1 MSTEKRRHS
10 AHDAACF
17 LGQCNKKGSRT
28 LSEASRTRRV
38 RSRRVRDAGRLC
50 TSFDSVPIE
59 KHRHYAHDAAD
70 FGCGTSQR
78 SEPHPERSFKNSAS
92 AKSKGARCGPA
103 LYIVRLHV
111 DGETSTLRSR
121 CDLDRELRTR
131 KKGNRILSG
140 ALRTFDAAE
149 SKDATCSSRY
159 LLFPCSLLSSSF
171 FAVDFA
177 SSCISPKSPRMS
189 ASFFARVQ
197 PLI

>member
-1 MSTEKRRHS
+1 MARVVGKLQR
-10 AHDAACF
+10 
-17 LGQCNKKGSRT
+17 
-28 LSEASRTRRV
+28 LSCRPR
-38 RSRRVRDAGRLC
+38 

-59 KHRHYAHDAAD
+59 KHRHCAHDAASL
-70 FGCGTSQR
+70 FLVGHHKKGSRTL
-78 SEPHPERSFKNSAS
+78 SEAS
-92 AKSKGARCGPA
+92 TNHSGAQSKGARGGPA